1 MYPKYIS
8 PFGYQTNNG
17 KIDSYGVDHSG
28 LTTRDELGY
37 QFARDKREQDLMKQ
51 YNAQGITKN
60 FPQYGTN
67 FWGNSANNY
76 GFGMTNIGSNIVNM
90 KNTTPQI
97 PVATAIPQQ
106 QNNMLPNNPVA
117 QQNPLQQV
125 VGAMGDMTTEYFNW
139 HD

>member
-1 MYPKYIS
+1 MIIVLLLKSQPE
-8 PFGYQTNNG
+8 N
-17 KIDSYGVDHSG
+17 
-28 LTTRDELGY
+28 ELK
-37 QFARDKREQDLMKQ
+37 AQ

-60 FPQYGTN
+60 YPQYTTN
-67 FWGNSANNY
+67 FWRNSANNY
-76 GFGMTNIGSNIVNM
+76 GFGSSNISANIENM
-90 KNTTPQI
+90 QNTTPQI